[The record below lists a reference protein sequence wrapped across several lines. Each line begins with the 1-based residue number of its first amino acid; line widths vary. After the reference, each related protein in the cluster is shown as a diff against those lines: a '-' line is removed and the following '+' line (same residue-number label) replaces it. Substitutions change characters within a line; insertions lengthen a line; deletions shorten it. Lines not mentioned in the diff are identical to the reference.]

1 MTLQSRNSINNLTD
15 TYLGGH
21 IDGVAAPPY
30 LSVPGFENCLKE
42 YNPDGQ
48 SHSQRCIPKKKPN
61 SCSENSWKKL
71 QDVFEGDCPHIGI
84 GADAV
89 APPYLSVSGFEYC
102 LEEYNPDGQS
112 HSERCL
118 PQSKPNNCSEN
129 SWKKLQNVF
138 EGDCPS
144 KNVNGG
150 KI

>member
-1 MTLQSRNSINNLTD
+1 M
-15 TYLGGH
+15 
-21 IDGVAAPPY
+21 APPY

-42 YNPDGQ
+42 HTPVGQ

-71 QDVFEGDCPHIGI
+71 QVVFEGDCPHIGSI
-84 GADAV
+84 GADAM

-102 LEEYNPDGQS
+102 LGEYNPDGQS
-112 HSERCL
+112 HSVRCL